1 MPKVTL
7 ISKNGIVPLSYPG
20 LVQTIRRLVAEAA
33 STDDVQLTVNEIDF
47 YYQEVSVWS
56 TAPDVV
62 IEIETIGYLKRKE
75 KLGQIPVAQKLKE
88 DILAIPGFP
97 SIDALTPF
105 LWIKFWDP
113 AGPHV

>member
-7 ISKNGIVPLSYPG
+7 ISKNGMVPLSYPG

-33 STDDVQLTVNEIDF
+33 NTDGLKLTVNDIDF
-47 YYQEVSVWS
+47 YHQEVSVWS
-56 TAPDVV
+56 VAPDVS
-62 IEIETIGYLKRKE
+62 IEIETIGYPKRKK
-75 KLGQIPVAQKLKE
+75 KLGQRLVVKKLKE

-97 SIDALTPF
+97 TIDPLTPF